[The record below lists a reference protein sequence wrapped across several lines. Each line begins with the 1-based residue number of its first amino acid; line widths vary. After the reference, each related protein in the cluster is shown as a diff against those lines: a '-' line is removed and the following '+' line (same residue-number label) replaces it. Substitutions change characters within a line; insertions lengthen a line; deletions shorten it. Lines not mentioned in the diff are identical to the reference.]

1 MGATEIQRRMRLNA
15 DGSTGGNT
23 ASSIALRSLVGG
35 VRQKFQLVMAA
46 PADERE
52 DEREHAF
59 TIPKFKLRDFSPS
72 SAPADY

>member
-1 MGATEIQRRMRLNA
+1 
-15 DGSTGGNT
+15 
-23 ASSIALRSLVGG
+23 
-35 VRQKFQLVMAA
+35 MAA